1 MQPDLFERPAAPARN
16 WVAVA
21 CAEHARRGREHQ
33 PLGFM
38 QVCHG
43 RLAPLRRLRPGD
55 RVAYYAPS
63 TRSGEVDGLRSW
75 VSLGR
80 VAPGLPYAF
89 DMGGGFVPHRRDV
102 RYDLSSREI
111 PIAPLLDRLEFIE
124 DRRHWGQRFRFG
136 LFEIGDHDMRLI
148 ADAMAADLS
157 ALGF

>member
-21 CAEHARRGREHQ
+21 CAEHARRGREHL

-43 RLAPLRRLRPGD
+43 RLAPLRRLRTGD

-63 TRSGEVDGLRSW
+63 TRPGEIDGLRSW

-80 VAPGLPYAF
+80 VAPGSPYVF

-102 RYDLSSREI
+102 RYDPRARET
-111 PIAPLLDRLEFIE
+111 PITPLLDRLEFIE

-136 LFEIGDHDMRLI
+136 PFEIGDHDMRLI
-148 ADAMAADLS
+148 ADAMGADLT